1 MNEYPIIITGIN
13 GFVGTNLSAFLKVKG
28 KDTIGVSRNPSKDEI
43 SYKELTKRFLS
54 NSKSLIHL
62 SGIAHDIKNNFNE
75 ENYFNINTELTKNIF
90 DTFLESKCKNFI
102 FLSSVKAV
110 SDEVS
115 GVLTEDTIPNPIG
128 PYGKSKLSA
137 EKYIFS
143 KKIPKNKRVYI
154 LRPCMIHGPGN
165 KGNLTLLYKFICKGF
180 PWPLGAF
187 DNLRSFCSIENLLF
201 VILELIENNSIL
213 SGLYNLADD
222 KPLSTNEVIELISKS
237 QNKKPLILNVSKKL
251 IKFLSK
257 IGDKTNFQLNSI
269 RLKKLTES
277 YVVSNTKIIKQIGK
291 PLPVSSEKGMLKT
304 FNSFK

>member
-1 MNEYPIIITGIN
+1 LNEYPIIITGIN

-54 NSKSLIHL
+54 NSKSIIHL
-62 SGIAHDIKNNFNE
+62 AGIAHDIKNNVNDE
-75 ENYFNINTELTKNIF
+75 DYFNINTELTKNIF
-90 DTFLESKCKNFI
+90 DIFLESKCKNFI

-128 PYGKSKLSA
+128 PYGKSKLFA

-154 LRPCMIHGPGN
+154 LRPCMIHGQGN
-165 KGNLTLLYKFICKGF
+165 KGNLTLLYKFVCKGF

-237 QNKKPLILNVSKKL
+237 QNKKPLILNVSKKI

-269 RLKKLTES
+269 ILKKLTES

-304 FNSFK
+304 FDSFK